1 MWCGGMPAEQPYVI
15 ISQLATLYW
24 FGYFLVILPL
34 LGLIEKP
41 LPIPATISEPVLTGA
56 DAVEH
61 KG

>member
-1 MWCGGMPAEQPYVI
+1 MPLVGLKEQ
-15 ISQLATLYW
+15 
-24 FGYFLVILPL
+24 
-34 LGLIEKP
+34 P